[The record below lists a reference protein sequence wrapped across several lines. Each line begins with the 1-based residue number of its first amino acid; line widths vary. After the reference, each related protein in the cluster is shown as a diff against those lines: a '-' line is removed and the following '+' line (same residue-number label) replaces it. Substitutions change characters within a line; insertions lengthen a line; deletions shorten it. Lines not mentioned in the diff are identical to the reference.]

1 MKKIIAIAALIAS
14 AQASAFW
21 GNGDNASNGAHNGAM
36 DAAGNAT
43 GEGEATFSMSF
54 TGKGK
59 TAGDFKGNGNT
70 AANIDSANSSNAA
83 PYYYGA
89 PQAPVAPVK

>member
-1 MKKIIAIAALIAS
+1 MKKIIAIVAIIAS

-21 GNGDNASNGAHNGAM
+21 GNGNNAGNGAQNGAM

-59 TAGDFKGNGNT
+59 TAGDFKGNGNNAVSTDT
-70 AANIDSANSSNAA
+70 ASASNAA
-83 PYYYGA
+83 PYYTA
-89 PQAPVAPVK
+89 PQAPVAPVAK

>member
-14 AQASAFW
+14 ASVSAMW
-21 GNGDNASNGAHNGAM
+21 GDNNNSNGSHNGAM

-59 TAGDFKGNGNT
+59 TAGDFKGNGNN
-70 AANIDSANSSNAA
+70 AMNVDSASTDSA

-89 PQAPVAPVK
+89 PAAPVAPAAK

>member
-1 MKKIIAIAALIAS
+1 MKKIIAIVAIIAS
-14 AQASAFW
+14 AQASAMW
-21 GNGDNASNGAHNGAM
+21 GDGNNNANGAHNGAM

-59 TAGDFKGNGNT
+59 TAGDFKGNGNN
-70 AANIDSANSSNAA
+70 AMNVDSATTDSA

-89 PQAPVAPVK
+89 PAAPVAPAAK

>member
-14 AQASAFW
+14 AQVSAMW
-21 GNGDNASNGAHNGAM
+21 GDGNNAGNGAHNGAM

-59 TAGDFKGNGNT
+59 SAGDFKGNGNS
-70 AANIDSANSSNAA
+70 AMNADSANSTNAA
-83 PYYYGA
+83 PYYA
-89 PQAPVAPVK
+89 APVAPVK

>member
-1 MKKIIAIAALIAS
+1 MKKIIAIVAILAS
-14 AQASAFW
+14 AQASAMW
-21 GNGDNASNGAHNGAM
+21 GNGNNAANGAHNGAM

-70 AANIDSANSSNAA
+70 ALNADSASASNAA
-83 PYYYGA
+83 PYYTA
-89 PQAPVAPVK
+89 PAAK